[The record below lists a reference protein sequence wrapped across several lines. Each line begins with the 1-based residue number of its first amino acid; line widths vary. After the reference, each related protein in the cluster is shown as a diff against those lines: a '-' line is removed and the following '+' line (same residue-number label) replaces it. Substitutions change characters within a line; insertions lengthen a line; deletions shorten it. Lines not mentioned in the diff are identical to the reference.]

1 MHADRTNRLALTIFG
16 VLVLVA
22 GAAGMAASVGAFG
35 TGFSRRT
42 LLVNRVSLYTGHHGG
57 WLWPAAAGIC
67 LLLALVVLRW
77 IVALLISTD
86 RVGDIAIP
94 SGGEQGT
101 TILHPAALI
110 SALAREISSYHDVE
124 TAKGRVIGDGH
135 DPEIVITVTSAKSAD
150 LHALHHRI
158 ETEAIAHARQA
169 LGRPSLPVRL
179 DLA

>member
-1 MHADRTNRLALTIFG
+1 MHADRTNRLSLTMFG
-16 VLVLVA
+16 VLVLLA
-22 GAAGMAASVGAFG
+22 GAAGMAASTGVFG
-35 TGFSRRT
+35 TGFSRRA
-42 LLVNRVSLYTGHHGG
+42 LFANRVGLYIGHHGG

-67 LLLALVVLRW
+67 LLIALVVLRW

-94 SGGEQGT
+94 GGGDEGT
-101 TILHPAALI
+101 TILRPAALI

-124 TAKGRVIGDGH
+124 TAKGRVVGDGH
-135 DPEIVITVTSAKSAD
+135 DPEIVITVTPAKSAD
-150 LHALHHRI
+150 LHALHRRI